1 MKFPQTTAK
10 EIEKNCQQIGENSCL
25 AMCYIFCSGI
35 DPDDE
40 LEYIKIVNRA
50 VNEKILD
57 SDCTVLDADKFIKW
71 LTGRT
76 VSVVKKS
83 LTTEKDFEEL
93 KELTPVKYK
102 YGTLPGHWVVV
113 KNGKVVF
120 NSLINSINVS
130 KGKPVDARII
140 KWGLKG

>member
-10 EIEKNCQQIGENSCL
+10 EIAKNCYQIGENACL
-25 AMCYIFCSGI
+25 AMCYIFCAGI
-35 DPDDE
+35 DPDNE

-50 VNEKILD
+50 INEKILD

-71 LTGRT
+71 LTGRS

-113 KNGKVVF
+113 KSGKVVF
-120 NSLINSINVS
+120 NSLVNSINVN
-130 KGKPVDARII
+130 KGNPVDARII
-140 KWGLKG
+140 KWGFKG

>member
-10 EIEKNCQQIGENSCL
+10 EIAKNCQQIGENACL

-102 YGTLPGHWVVV
+102 YGTLPCHWVVV

>member
-10 EIEKNCQQIGENSCL
+10 ELAKNCFQIGENACL
-25 AMCYIFCSGI
+25 AMCYIFCAGI
-35 DPDDE
+35 DPENE

-76 VSVVKKS
+76 VSVAKKT
-83 LTTEKDFEEL
+83 LTAEKELEEL
-93 KELTPVKYK
+93 KDCTPVKYK
-102 YGTLPGHWVVV
+102 YGNLAGHWVVV
-113 KNGKVVF
+113 KDGKIVF
-120 NSLINSINVS
+120 NPLINSINVN